1 MKRFL
6 LALALLTQIAAC
18 ETGRPAAREDVRDVN
33 GTRFRAMVQ
42 NDLEHLAALL
52 AEDLVY
58 VHTDGAVESKAEF
71 LQRLRSGALRYRSIE
86 PTDVRVRTFG
96 KTAVVTGRSQMAVT
110 IAGADRE
117 LAIRYTAV
125 YVVRGDR
132 WLLVSWQ
139 STRIQE

>member
-1 MKRFL
+1 MKRLL
-6 LALALLTQIAAC
+6 LALALLTQIVAC
-18 ETGRPAAREDVRDVN
+18 ETTRVSVRDVERM
-33 GTRFRAMVQ
+33 RFHAMVQ
-42 NDLEHLAALL
+42 NDLKSLAPLL
-52 AEDLVY
+52 SEDLVY

-96 KTAVVTGRSQMAVT
+96 STAIVTGRSQMAVT

-117 LAIRYTAV
+117 FAIRYTAV

-132 WLLVSWQ
+132 WQLVSWQ
-139 STRIQE
+139 STRIQP